1 MRIGGTV
8 AVWFAVVLLPSC
20 SRPIKSF
27 FSDSQA
33 LTSSP
38 ETDNGSRAVAEA
50 LQGDWE
56 LVAASVNDDSGFM
69 ESAVGQPTGKIAC
82 TFDNGVLTKWGGR
95 ETRASIRI
103 DATKQPMWIDVSW
116 PEGGEQKGVFSLSQ
130 DSLEL
135 LLSKGERIENL
146 APGKLDEHY
155 VAYHF
160 KRIVQHSSARV
171 WP

>member
-8 AVWFAVVLLPSC
+8 AVWLAVVLLPSC

-33 LTSSP
+33 LPSSP
-38 ETDNGSRAVAEA
+38 ETDNGSRAVAAA

-69 ESAVGQPTGKIAC
+69 ESAVAQPTGKIAC
-82 TFDNGVLTKWGGR
+82 TFDHGVLTKWGGR
-95 ETRASIRI
+95 ETQANVRI

-116 PEGGEQKGVFSLSQ
+116 PEGAEQKGVFSLSQ
-130 DSLEL
+130 NSLEL

-146 APGKLDEHY
+146 VPGKVDEHY
-155 VAYHF
+155 VAYRF
-160 KRIVQHSSARV
+160 KRIERGSAART

>member
-1 MRIGGTV
+1 MRIGGTI
-8 AVWFAVVLLPSC
+8 AVWLAVVLLPSC

-27 FSDSQA
+27 FSDSQD
-33 LTSSP
+33 LSSSP
-38 ETDNGSRAVAEA
+38 DTDHGSRAVADA

-56 LVAASVNDDSGFM
+56 LVSASVNDESGFL
-69 ESAVGQPTGKIAC
+69 ESAVGQRTGKIAC
-82 TFDNGVLTKWGGR
+82 TFDNGALTKWGGR
-95 ETRASIRI
+95 ETQANIRI

-116 PEGGEQKGVFSLSQ
+116 PEGGEQKGIFSLSQ

-135 LLSKGERIENL
+135 LLSNGERIENL
-146 APGKLDEHY
+146 TPGKIDEDY

-160 KRIVQHSSARV
+160 QRIDRRSSAKA